1 MSIDTK
7 YTYSALPYNMVD
19 KNNYISNRDGLKQT
33 YVYKKK
39 RVIWLS
45 SAYATSVQKA
55 DTTYFKFS
63 FDIPQ
68 FQLYSQSKLSV
79 ISFTVNQ
86 HATQPMY
93 IKVENLQFK
102 GDNYYSSDKEAYP
115 FLFVSHIGAT
125 GNQFNDKISLTLIP
139 QSINNITIKIN
150 TSFSNR
156 DTGYTIA
163 AGGAGNFILG
173 LLFEDEDV
181 ILDNAISQFQ

>member
-7 YTYSALPYNMVD
+7 YTYNALPYNMVD
-19 KNNYISNRDGLKQT
+19 KNNYINRQGVQPT

-45 SAYATSVQKA
+45 SAFATSTVNTG
-55 DTTYFKFS
+55 TTYFEFS

-68 FQLYSQSKLSV
+68 FQLYSQTKLSV

-86 HATQPMY
+86 HNTQPLY
-93 IKVENLQFK
+93 FKVENLQFK

-115 FLFVSHIGAT
+115 FLFVGHIGAT
-125 GNQFNDKISLTLIP
+125 GNQFNNNISLTLIP
-139 QSINNITIKIN
+139 QSINNITIKVN
-150 TSFSNR
+150 DSFTNR
-156 DTGYTIA
+156 DTGYTIS
-163 AGGAGNFILG
+163 AGGGGHFIIG

-181 ILDNAISQFQ
+181 VIDEAVSQFK